1 MNTEQSHVDE
11 DSEVIQPPKKSSGA
25 TRKAARKSNVN
36 LALDSKRLNMELDR
50 MKYEQELRLKR
61 MEIELAQI
69 NVGD

>member
-1 MNTEQSHVDE
+1 
-11 DSEVIQPPKKSSGA
+11 
-25 TRKAARKSNVN
+25 VN

-69 NVGD
+69 HVGDYRNDHK

>member
-1 MNTEQSHVDE
+1 
-11 DSEVIQPPKKSSGA
+11 
-25 TRKAARKSNVN
+25 VN

-69 NVGD
+69 NVGDYI